1 MTRDVE
7 AMTNDQS
14 PMTNEAPNPNAK
26 RAFDLAERTA
36 RFGEEALR
44 FANRLQKTCVSQ
56 PLISQFVRS
65 TTSIAANYTEAD
77 EAGSHK
83 DFLHKITICKKE
95 ARETCLWCRM
105 IATADPSALT
115 QTRRLWK
122 EAHELV
128 LIFAAII
135 KKGKERA

>member
-1 MTRDVE
+1 
-7 AMTNDQS
+7 MTNDQS
-14 PMTNEAPNPNAK
+14 PMTNEAPSPKTK

-36 RFGEEALR
+36 KFGESVIV

-56 PLISQFVRS
+56 PLISQVVRS
-65 TTSIAANYTEAD
+65 ATSVAANYTEAD
-77 EAGSHK
+77 EAASHK

-105 IATADPSALT
+105 IATADPSALIE
-115 QTRRLWK
+115 TRRLWR

-135 KKGKERA
+135 RKAKERT